1 MKKKLAFA
9 AAAAFLMSGAAAA
22 DDSTGC
28 GVGSMIFDG
37 QSGVF
42 PQILAVTTNGS
53 TGNQTFGIT
62 SGTLG
67 CDSEGTIDS
76 AAKMSMF
83 TGDNME
89 SLALD
94 MSRGEG
100 ESLQTLAELMGV
112 AEADRAAF
120 YAATKSNFDRI
131 YTSSDVTAGDVIVNL
146 QAVMAE
152 DEQLKAYAG

>member
-9 AAAAFLMSGAAAA
+9 ATAAFLMSGTAVA

-67 CDSEGTIDS
+67 CDSDGTIDS
-76 AAKMSMF
+76 AEKMGMF

-100 ESLQTLAELMGV
+100 ESLATLAELMGI

-120 YAATKSNFDRI
+120 YAASKANFDRI